1 MIPCIEKILYVSDIQ
16 DGSRPAFRM
25 AVSLAKQYAA
35 DIVFLHVV
43 TPIPDSVKATLR
55 NSLPDNE
62 YEKIQNINAN
72 SLKESI
78 QQRIDDFCASEL
90 ENMHWQ
96 PKIQP
101 VIAQG
106 GINSKIIDVAAL
118 QNVDMIVMGTRTHS
132 ASKEFFMGSTAHK
145 VIRYSKI
152 PVLVVP
158 LNH

>member
-1 MIPCIEKILYVSDIQ
+1 MIPSIEKILYVSDIQ

-25 AVSLAKQYAA
+25 AVSLAKQYCA
-35 DIVFLHVV
+35 DIIFLHIV
-43 TPIPDSVKATLR
+43 TPIPDSIKVTLK

-62 YEKIQNINAN
+62 YDKIQNINAN
-72 SLKESI
+72 SLKDSI

-90 ENMHWQ
+90 ENMNWQ
-96 PKIQP
+96 PRIQP
-101 VIAQG
+101 AIVEG

-132 ASKEFFMGSTAHK
+132 ATKEFFMGSTAHK

-158 LNH
+158 LNS